1 MTDHTAPTSGRPGA
15 AHGPH
20 ALPPRVLLGTA
31 AALFALTVLTVAA
44 SRVDMGAFNVVLA
57 LGIAGLKASLVAL
70 FFMHLKY
77 QGRFK
82 AVVFGT
88 ALFFAVLLV
97 GFVVFDTTQYQPDI
111 RAQVAGARAGRR

>member
-1 MTDHTAPTSGRPGA
+1 MTDPAALAPGHAPGQ
-15 AHGPH
+15 PH

-31 AALFALTVLTVAA
+31 AALFGLTAATVAI
-44 SRVDMGAFNVVLA
+44 SRVDLGTLNVVAA
-57 LGIAGLKASLVAL
+57 LGIAAVKASLVAL

-82 AVVFGT
+82 AVVFV
-88 ALFFAVLLV
+88 ASVLFAVLLI

-111 RAQVAGARAGRR
+111 RAAAAKARPAQR